1 MSSRYNFS
9 PGPGVLFKD
18 VLEKVHRSF
27 LNWNNT
33 GHSILELNH
42 RSKEFKKLLIDTK
55 KSLKFLAKIPENY
68 DILFVQGGAT
78 QVFSSIPLNF
88 CKESDTVDYIVNG
101 YWSKFAAEEA
111 TKFANVNICN
121 DDKCYHSCPQQSS
134 LKISPNA
141 KYVHYCSNETING
154 CEFQYVPDV
163 GKIPLI
169 CDMSS
174 NFLSKPIKNIEKYGM
189 IYAGCHKNI
198 GPPGMV
204 IIIIRE
210 DMLDKYRDKIPL
222 LLNFTE
228 LRNNNSILNTPPVFN
243 IYFANLTFEHMLKKG
258 GLEVIEKN
266 NINKAKI
273 LYDII
278 EKSNGFYIYDMNPK
292 CKSIMNVPF
301 RLKETIHEQHF
312 LELAKEHGL
321 DGLSGHPSVGNC
333 RASLYNAM
341 PIEGVIKLAD
351 FMNLFYLMV
360 K

>member
-1 MSSRYNFS
+1 MSKRYNFS

-18 VLEKVHRSF
+18 VLEKVQKSF

-42 RSKEFKKLLIDTK
+42 RSKEFETLLVGATKALRKL
-55 KSLKFLAKIPENY
+55 AEIPDNF
-68 DILFVQGGAT
+68 DIIFIQGGAT

-88 CKESDTVDYIVNG
+88 CEESDTVDYIVNG

-121 DDKCYHSCPQQSS
+121 NDLSYNDCPKQSS

-154 CEFQYVPDV
+154 CEFKYVPDV
-163 GKIPLI
+163 GEIPLI

-174 NFLSKPIKNIEKYGM
+174 NFLSKPIKNIQKYGM

-204 IIIIRE
+204 VVIIRE
-210 DMLDKYRDKIPL
+210 DMLNKFRNKIPL

-228 LRNNNSILNTPPVFN
+228 MRNKCSILNTPPVFN
-243 IYFANLTFEHMLKKG
+243 IYFASLTFEHMLKIG
-258 GLEVIEKN
+258 GLKVIENKN
-266 NINKAKI
+266 KEKATI
-273 LYDII
+273 LYDAI
-278 EKSNGFYIYDMNPK
+278 EQSDGFYIYDMNPL
-292 CKSIMNVPF
+292 CRSIMNIPF
-301 RLKETIHEQHF
+301 RIKTAKYERLF
-312 LELAKEHGL
+312 LEKAKEYGL
-321 DGLSGHPSVGNC
+321 DGLDGHPSVGHC
-333 RASLYNAM
+333 RVSLYNAM
-341 PIEGVIKLAD
+341 PIEGVLKLTE
-351 FMNLFYLMV
+351 FMKIFYLMC